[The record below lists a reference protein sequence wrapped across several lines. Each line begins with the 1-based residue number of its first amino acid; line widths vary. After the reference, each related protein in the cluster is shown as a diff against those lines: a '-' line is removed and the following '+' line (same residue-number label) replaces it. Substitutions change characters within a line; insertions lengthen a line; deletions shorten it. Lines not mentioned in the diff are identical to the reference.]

1 MFPTRLFRN
10 SLSKG
15 VIIFYFALL
24 LTMGNFGYDTD
35 SSRRKYVQR
44 TLLPFYRQDVID
56 TMDALRDI
64 RLCDTGCKRFA
75 WWTALFCI
83 FLSVAIIL
91 GVSIKQVGSTQYGI
105 QYDVHTKYL
114 KDAAYSGGLFIG
126 PPG

>member
-1 MFPTRLFRN
+1 M
-10 SLSKG
+10 SD
-15 VIIFYFALL
+15 VE
-24 LTMGNFGYDTD
+24 YDTD
-35 SSRRKYVQR
+35 SNRPKFDQR
-44 TLLPFYRQDVID
+44 TLLPSHRRDVID
-56 TMDALRDI
+56 AMDALRDV
-64 RLCDTGCKRFA
+64 RLFDTGCKRFA